1 MENVQL
7 MANFGSNQFV
17 YQRIVDTIYFNKTTK
32 TQSSPSG
39 VIQSNKVSYWFMR
52 KKDIIKPDGSLM
64 TPLEIKNKYALPE
77 LPTHY
82 TNVNLP
88 PNKQVYRGVAKE
100 QIQQGWGNGGGIQFE
115 INEPPQSSWFSG
127 EISL

>member
-39 VIQSNKVSYWFMR
+39 GDAWVNYVAEQKLMNLGGEKT
-52 KKDIIKPDGSLM
+52 KLANTIINS
-64 TPLEIKNKYALPE
+64 
-77 LPTHY
+77 
-82 TNVNLP
+82 P
-88 PNKQVYRGVAKE
+88 PNFVQKYVSVVDKSTG
-100 QIQQGWGNGGGIQFE
+100 E
-115 INEPPQSSWFSG
+115 INF
-127 EISL
+127 LKLANY